1 MKKIT
6 LLICLMLCGLFVV
19 GGATA
24 SAAGKKAMDKEKA
37 VNGLH
42 DSFLFD
48 KEELG
53 ELFDSGISYMQLR
66 DKYVW
71 TRVDYLLGLTPEKL
85 ARAEHEYKV
94 DRIHRLFGLDKK
106 LVDKYMRM
114 GYASHQVKRAMFL
127 ARHCDKSVEELLAM
141 KTRQQKW
148 GDICEQLGLPRDA
161 CMK

>member
-24 SAAGKKAMDKEKA
+24 SAAGKKPMDKEKA

-53 ELFDSGISYMQLR
+53 ELFDSGISYMEL
-66 DKYVW
+66 
-71 TRVDYLLGLTPEKL
+71 
-85 ARAEHEYKV
+85 
-94 DRIHRLFGLDKK
+94 KK
-106 LVDKYMRM
+106 LCLHA
-114 GYASHQVKRAMFL
+114 YAAKKPVKEVA
-127 ARHCDKSVEELLAM
+127 
-141 KTRQQKW
+141 
-148 GDICEQLGLPRDA
+148 QLDNV
-161 CMK
+161 

>member
-6 LLICLMLCGLFVV
+6 LLICLMLCGLFVI

-24 SAAGKKAMDKEKA
+24 SAAGKKPMDKEKA

-53 ELFDSGISYMQLR
+53 ELFDSGISYMELKKLCLHAYAAKKPVKEVAQLR

-94 DRIHRLFGLDKK
+94 ICTPFCVEMGEVVNDSVRLLE
-106 LVDKYMRM
+106 LSSER
-114 GYASHQVKRAMFL
+114 
-127 ARHCDKSVEELLAM
+127 SVTVAE
-141 KTRQQKW
+141 
-148 GDICEQLGLPRDA
+148 
-161 CMK
+161 

>member
-24 SAAGKKAMDKEKA
+24 SAAGKKPMDKEKA

-53 ELFDSGISYMQLR
+53 ELFQLH
-66 DKYVW
+66 
-71 TRVDYLLGLTPEKL
+71 GAEKAL
-85 ARAEHEYKV
+85 PACLCSEKAGEGGGAAAR
-94 DRIHRLFGLDKK
+94 
-106 LVDKYMRM
+106 
-114 GYASHQVKRAMFL
+114 
-127 ARHCDKSVEELLAM
+127 
-141 KTRQQKW
+141 
-148 GDICEQLGLPRDA
+148 
-161 CMK
+161 

>member
-24 SAAGKKAMDKEKA
+24 SAAGKKPMDKEKA

-53 ELFDSGISYMQLR
+53 ELFDSGISYMEL
-66 DKYVW
+66 KKA
-71 TRVDYLLGLTPEKL
+71 LPACLCSEKAGEGGGAA
-85 ARAEHEYKV
+85 AR
-94 DRIHRLFGLDKK
+94 
-106 LVDKYMRM
+106 
-114 GYASHQVKRAMFL
+114 
-127 ARHCDKSVEELLAM
+127 
-141 KTRQQKW
+141 
-148 GDICEQLGLPRDA
+148 
-161 CMK
+161 

>member
-24 SAAGKKAMDKEKA
+24 SAAGKKPMDKEKA

-53 ELFDSGISYMQLR
+53 ELFDSGISYMLACLR
-66 DKYVW
+66 S
-71 TRVDYLLGLTPEKL
+71 EKAGEGGGAA
-85 ARAEHEYKV
+85 AR
-94 DRIHRLFGLDKK
+94 
-106 LVDKYMRM
+106 
-114 GYASHQVKRAMFL
+114 
-127 ARHCDKSVEELLAM
+127 
-141 KTRQQKW
+141 
-148 GDICEQLGLPRDA
+148 
-161 CMK
+161 